1 MRQSSDWSIPKND
14 CFHWGQG
21 LVYFVNAAGSQWLLV
36 EHSSENKAFSFLCVG
51 IDNGILGRE
60 EIKSVLLLNGSVIH
74 EAAAL

>member
-60 EIKSVLLLNGSVIH
+60 EIKSAILLNGCVIH

>member
-60 EIKSVLLLNGSVIH
+60 EIKSAILLNGSVIH